1 MSLRSKLSRFK
12 VSSRFDRVSLW
23 QNVFIFSSLNLT
35 LIWNRTNYYPSR
47 VFSILIRLIVFSL
60 ESRFL
65 FVREKR
71 SARLETQS
79 CPSLTIGFAYEESS
93 VKSCIWFVISNPISA
108 TFNCCSLSP
117 LSLCSHIFSSTLV
130 FAYPSSLNSLSANVT
145 KLERD
150 FAPFSKMQTW
160 WGQDGST

>member
-1 MSLRSKLSRFK
+1 MTKCVHFFKFESYFNLESNELLSVTSL
-12 VSSRFDRVSLW
+12 FDKNHCFL
-23 QNVFIFSSLNLT
+23 
-35 LIWNRTNYYPSR
+35 
-47 VFSILIRLIVFSL
+47 SL

-65 FVREKR
+65 FVRERR

>member
-47 VFSILIRLIVFSL
+47 VFSILIRIIVFSL
-60 ESRFL
+60 SNRGSYS
-65 FVREKR
+65 FVREEVLVWKR
-71 SARLETQS
+71 NLVH
-79 CPSLTIGFAYEESS
+79 PIGFAYEESS